1 MTLPRP
7 LPSWSELGPNRQFAR
22 DLLRIFG
29 SEFTL
34 PDNTTV
40 RLIIDPTPKSED
52 NTEWIE
58 YVGYIPNDV
67 AYTGTLNE
75 EQTIRLGS
83 ATGTPYFVA
92 DLHRQKNGWL
102 EVDLIHGMV

>member
-1 MTLPRP
+1 MALPSP
-7 LPSWSELGPNRQFAR
+7 LPNWSELGPNRNFAR

-29 SEFTL
+29 RDFVL

-52 NTEWIE
+52 NTEWVE
-58 YVGYIPNDV
+58 YLGYIPNDTT
-67 AYTGTLNE
+67 YTGTLDE

-83 ATGTPYFVA
+83 ATGQPYFVA
-92 DLHRQKNGWL
+92 NLHREKNGWL
-102 EVDLIHGMV
+102 AASLIIHSA